1 MDGGRP
7 MMRVRE
13 KGEEWK
19 EKERKREKKRENE
32 RDGKGWE
39 RS

>member
-1 MDGGRP
+1 